1 MSNFLYTFL
10 NLLLQA
16 LSWAILI
23 RVLLS
28 WIPGLNQDNPL
39 VRILRQVTDPILEPA
54 RRFIPPIG
62 GLDLSPVI
70 VLLLLQLLGSLLRQV
85 F

>member
-1 MSNFLYTFL
+1 MGNFLYTFL